1 MSLEVRAAGINLRVV
16 SIERVLKAMR
26 LEEITQEWMKIEK
39 RCEVWVLGHRNV
51 YKSRRGDGTSED
63 DD

>member
-39 RCEVWVLGHRNV
+39 RCEV
-51 YKSRRGDGTSED
+51 
-63 DD
+63 

>member
-39 RCEVWVLGHRNV
+39 RCEVWVLGP
-51 YKSRRGDGTSED
+51 
-63 DD
+63 